1 MAEGAPPTRGLQW
14 PKIFSISCGFWNF
27 GKIVGWRTSWRVVV
41 PSYGKSWNRPWI
53 GSCPFGIGAP
63 PGKSRVRHCAG
74 PHPPNYQPW
83 SRDWEV
89 VGGGRRIWL
98 GYMRCMKVIDHNHGN
113 RCDGCYSYQHEHS
126 LHADPSQL
134 CRNISVNIWL
144 VINGLKLILKLA
156 MLTWSVHSVHC

>member
-1 MAEGAPPTRGLQW
+1 MADLRGAPPTRGLLR
-14 PKIFSISCGFWNF
+14 PKIFSMSCGFWNF
-27 GKIVGWRTSWRVVV
+27 GKIVGWRTSWRVG
-41 PSYGKSWNRPWI
+41 GKSWNRPWI

-74 PHPPNYQPW
+74 PHPPDYQPW

-113 RCDGCYSYQHEHS
+113 RCDGCYSNQHEHS
-126 LHADPSQL
+126 PACWSFTTT
-134 CRNISVNIWL
+134 RSKYISEY
-144 VINGLKLILKLA
+144 
-156 MLTWSVHSVHC
+156 LTWHKWTKT